1 MQLGNY
7 NVKMWHNSE
16 GKNRGTAIELYS
28 GDTLL
33 SSAQSKTHKGDV
45 FSKPKGRK
53 LALKRVLESAQV
65 PREERIEV
73 WKSYFEKC
81 KS

>member
-1 MQLGNY
+1 
-7 NVKMWHNSE
+7 MWHNSE
-16 GKNRGTAIELYS
+16 GKNRGTTVELYS

-33 SSAQSKTHKGDV
+33 SGASNRLHKDEV

-53 LALKRVLESAQV
+53 IALSKVLKLAEV